1 MVDLFGRAGHF
12 DKAQMLLDKMPY
24 SDHLPLF
31 LSVLGACRKWLNV
44 KLGRWAFD
52 QSTKVDEKCA
62 VAYVCMGNIYAAV
75 GMSSE
80 TYKFEAQRA
89 NNKVLEMPRN
99 C

>member
-1 MVDLFGRAGHF
+1 MQVTLIEKTSSF
-12 DKAQMLLDKMPY
+12 
-24 SDHLPLF
+24 SHLPLW
-31 LSVLGACRKWLNV
+31 LSLLGACQKWLNV

-52 QSTKVDEKCA
+52 QCTKVDEKCV
-62 VAYVCMGNIYAAV
+62 VAYICMGNIYAAV